1 MDQFLVLHFNIQ
13 KNERNYQLM
22 IQPGAPF
29 EDIYAVLDE
38 LKDSFKKIQE
48 EQLEKERVAKE
59 EAEKEAVPVEA
70 ELV

>member
-1 MDQFLVLHFNIQ
+1 MLHFNLQ

-22 IQPGAPF
+22 IQPGSPF

-38 LKDSFKKIQE
+38 LKESFQKIQE
-48 EQLEKERVAKE
+48 EQQEKERQAKE

-70 ELV
+70 ELVS